1 MLRSHRFRSAMPLLL
16 AGLLAPLPSQ
26 AAIFTVGP
34 IANGCTHPTLVA
46 AVTAAEANP
55 GPDTIRAT
63 RSVTY
68 SAQELVIN
76 TQQELDLVGG
86 FASCTSTAADGTQT
100 VLDGAGGSAAPVL
113 RISANSATAIVRLRM
128 LRITGGDST
137 GDGGG
142 IRFTGRGTLVLTA
155 TTLNLNDADA
165 GGGIH
170 VRGTGSET
178 RLVIGSNNLIAGNR
192 ARSGGGI
199 YLESADLRMVEPG
212 SSIFANTA
220 TESGGG
226 LRIYATDG
234 NPASATIGSTGFQSV
249 AAIEGNS
256 AAVGGGVALFA
267 TNDASAGVSLVGASA
282 AAPVAVRENFA
293 SQRGG
298 AIDLQPTVSLLSSG
312 FASATLVNAALDGNA
327 APAGPAVYSSNESVA
342 AVTLGATVEL
352 RDSRVDGNASLTAAN
367 VPTDG
372 PILVITEG
380 GIFRSKRM
388 VYAGNEGG
396 PLIRA
401 GSADIVFVSD
411 SLFHSNTV
419 RGSVLSIAGETFSTC
434 SAEGTT
440 FAGNAI
446 QASAVILAECSF
458 LLRNSI
464 VWQPGM
470 TTLQAGTRSVLDVL
484 ASEITSLGSGNS
496 IVSAQPR
503 FIDPAGG
510 DFRLQAASPAID
522 FSRFSL
528 GDGRDLNG
536 APRGI
541 DLARV
546 TNVSGAIDLGAY
558 ERDQLGNLA
567 LNPQFLADRR
577 LWDAGIPGSTA
588 TWVSAGAA
596 NGGGVSLSM
605 VAAPGGTFTGL
616 RQCVRIPGPGR
627 YRLSGLAYGSGADA
641 LTRDDVSLR
650 WDLRYNTGG
659 ETCTGTIDAQGSV
672 EFNNTAS
679 WSAPPSLG
687 LIDVSPSLF
696 SRFTNV
702 EVLLQVREGSLNVNA
717 TSTGFFDEITLVAE
731 DTTVGDAVFANGFE
745 PLVACAQADAS
756 LRECCSRC
764 CPLLLPHRIWSPT
777 ADSPARSSTGGLLA
791 TARRHSH
798 STTST
803 AIPCPAR
810 RCCATQRSTQASR
823 PFHSTSAWRF
833 PVRAYTSSRPV
844 RVSTPRRLLAV
855 PSSAR
860 CSMVGPTAPAASA
873 VARGGGSREARP
885 GHR

>member
-1 MLRSHRFRSAMPLLL
+1 MLPMFRSHRFHRALPLLM
-16 AGLLAPLPSQ
+16 AGLCAPLPSQ

-34 IANGCTHPTLVA
+34 VASGCTHPTLVA
-46 AVTAAEANP
+46 AVAAAEASL
-55 GPDTIRAT
+55 GPDTIRVT
-63 RSVTY
+63 RSATY
-68 SAQELVIN
+68 SAQELVIS

-100 VLDGAGGSAAPVL
+100 VLDGAGGSSAPVL
-113 RISANSATAIVRLRM
+113 RISANSATAIVRLRL

-155 TTLNLNDADA
+155 TTVNLNDADA

-178 RLVIGSNNLIAGNR
+178 RLVFGSNNLIAGNR

-267 TNDASAGVSLVGASA
+267 TNDGSAALSLVGASL

-298 AIDLQPTVSLLSSG
+298 AIDLQPT
-312 FASATLVNAALDGNA
+312 ASPIENISTSANLVNAVLDGNA
-327 APAGPAVYSSNESVA
+327 APTGAAVYASNESFLNYTRGSSVA
-342 AVTLGATVEL
+342 LL
-352 RDSRVDGNASLTAAN
+352 DSRVNGNTSLTAAN

-372 PILVITEG
+372 PILVITEASFLEAG
-380 GIFRSKRM
+380 RVSF
-388 VYAGNEGG
+388 AGNDGG
-396 PLIRA
+396 PVIRA
-401 GSADIVFVSD
+401 GGANLVFVSD
-411 SLFHSNTV
+411 SLFHTNTV
-419 RGSVLSIAGETFSTC
+419 RGSVLSIAGGTASTC
-434 SAEGTT
+434 AAEGTT

-446 QASAVILAECSF
+446 QAGAVILAECDF
-458 LLRNSI
+458 NLRNSI
-464 VWQPGM
+464 VWQPGT
-470 TTLQAGTRSVLDVL
+470 TTLQASTRSVLDVL

-528 GDGRDLNG
+528 TDGRDLNG

-588 TWVSAGAA
+588 TWGATGAA
-596 NGGGVSLSM
+596 NGGSVSLNM
-605 VAAPGGTFTGL
+605 VAAPGGSFVGL

-627 YRLSGLAYGSGADA
+627 YRLSGLAYGSGADF
-641 LTRDDVSLR
+641 LTRDRVSLR
-650 WDLRYNTGG
+650 WNLRYNTGG
-659 ETCTGTIDAQGSV
+659 ETCAGTIDAQGSV
-672 EFNNTAS
+672 EFRNTAS
-679 WSAPPSLG
+679 WSAPLSPG
-687 LIDVSPSLF
+687 LIEVSPSLF

-717 TSTGFFDEITLVAE
+717 TSTGFFDEIALVAE
-731 DTTVGDAVFANGFE
+731 DTTAGDAVFANGFE
-745 PLVACAQADAS
+745 P
-756 LRECCSRC
+756 
-764 CPLLLPHRIWSPT
+764 
-777 ADSPARSSTGGLLA
+777 
-791 TARRHSH
+791 
-798 STTST
+798 
-803 AIPCPAR
+803 
-810 RCCATQRSTQASR
+810 
-823 PFHSTSAWRF
+823 
-833 PVRAYTSSRPV
+833 
-844 RVSTPRRLLAV
+844 
-855 PSSAR
+855 
-860 CSMVGPTAPAASA
+860 
-873 VARGGGSREARP
+873 
-885 GHR
+885 

>member
-1 MLRSHRFRSAMPLLL
+1 MLLMFRSHRFHRALPLLM
-16 AGLLAPLPSQ
+16 AGLCAPLPSQ

-34 IANGCTHPTLVA
+34 LASGCTHPTLVA
-46 AVTAAEANP
+46 AVAAAEASL
-55 GPDTIRAT
+55 GPDTIRVT
-63 RSVTY
+63 RSATY
-68 SAQELVIN
+68 SAQELVIS

-100 VLDGAGGSAAPVL
+100 VLDGAGGSSAPVL
-113 RISANSATAIVRLRM
+113 RISANSATAIVRLRL

-155 TTLNLNDADA
+155 TTVNLNDADA

-234 NPASATIGSTGFQSV
+234 NPATATIGSTGFQSV
-249 AAIEGNS
+249 AAVEGNS
-256 AAVGGGVALFA
+256 AAVGGGIALFA
-267 TNDASAGVSLVGASA
+267 TNDGSAAVSLVGASA

-298 AIDLQPTVSLLSSG
+298 AIDLQPTASLSENVST
-312 FASATLVNAALDGNA
+312 SARLANAVLDGNA
-327 APAGPAVYSSNESVA
+327 APTGAAVYASNESFANYTRGSSVA
-342 AVTLGATVEL
+342 LL
-352 RDSRVDGNASLTAAN
+352 DSRVNGNTSLTAAN
-367 VPTDG
+367 V
-372 PILVITEG
+372 VITELSN
-380 GIFRSKRM
+380 FTARRASF
-388 VYAGNEGG
+388 AGNDGG
-396 PLIRA
+396 PVIRA
-401 GSADIVFVSD
+401 GSANVVYVSD
-411 SLFHSNTV
+411 SLFHTNTV
-419 RGSVLSIAGETFSTC
+419 RGSVFSIAGGASYC
-434 SAEGTT
+434 GAEGTT

-446 QASAVILAECSF
+446 QAGAVILAECDF
-458 LLRNSI
+458 NLRNSI
-464 VWQPGM
+464 VWQPGT
-470 TTLQAGTRSVLDVL
+470 TTLQASTRSVLDVL

-528 GDGRDLNG
+528 TDGRDLNG

-588 TWVSAGAA
+588 TWGATGAA
-596 NGGGVSLSM
+596 NGGSISLNM
-605 VAAPGGTFTGL
+605 VAAPGGSFVGL

-627 YRLSGLAYGSGADA
+627 YRLSGLAYGSGADF
-641 LTRDDVSLR
+641 LTRDRVSLR
-650 WDLRYNTGG
+650 WNLRYNTGG

-672 EFNNTAS
+672 EFSNTAS
-679 WSAPPSLG
+679 WSAPLSPG
-687 LIDVSPSLF
+687 LIEVSPSLF

-717 TSTGFFDEITLVAE
+717 TSTGFFDEIALVAE
-731 DTTVGDAVFANGFE
+731 DTTAGDAVFANGFE
-745 PLVACAQADAS
+745 P
-756 LRECCSRC
+756 
-764 CPLLLPHRIWSPT
+764 
-777 ADSPARSSTGGLLA
+777 
-791 TARRHSH
+791 
-798 STTST
+798 
-803 AIPCPAR
+803 
-810 RCCATQRSTQASR
+810 
-823 PFHSTSAWRF
+823 
-833 PVRAYTSSRPV
+833 
-844 RVSTPRRLLAV
+844 
-855 PSSAR
+855 
-860 CSMVGPTAPAASA
+860 
-873 VARGGGSREARP
+873 
-885 GHR
+885 